1 MKIKRIIAVA
11 AVAIIPTFAACDSSL
26 TAPELELE
34 EPVIYSGPSAFLGR
48 SRLPQEQEPG
58 ISRLPQEQEPSGI
71 SRLPQE
77 QEPGISPKR
86 RNRGANH
93 GGRLGG

>member
-1 MKIKRIIAVA
+1 MNTKRMLAIA
-11 AVAIIPTFAACDSSL
+11 AVATIPTLAACDNSL
-26 TAPELELE
+26 TAPELDLE
-34 EPVIYSGPSAFLGR
+34 ERVIYSGPFAFLGR

-58 ISRLPQEQEPSGI
+58 VI

-77 QEPGISPKR
+77 QEPGVISPKR

>member
-1 MKIKRIIAVA
+1 MNTKRMLAIA
-11 AVAIIPTFAACDSSL
+11 AVAIIPTLAACDNSL
-26 TAPELELE
+26 TAPELDLE

-58 ISRLPQEQEPSGI
+58 V
-71 SRLPQE
+71 
-77 QEPGISPKR
+77 ISPKR